1 MPPAPIRLGF
11 EASQLILGRAEPPPA
26 IAGEERSTPWVI
38 A

>member
-11 EASQLILGRAEPPPA
+11 EASQLIPGRAEPPPA
-26 IAGEERSTPWVI
+26 IAGEERGTPWVI